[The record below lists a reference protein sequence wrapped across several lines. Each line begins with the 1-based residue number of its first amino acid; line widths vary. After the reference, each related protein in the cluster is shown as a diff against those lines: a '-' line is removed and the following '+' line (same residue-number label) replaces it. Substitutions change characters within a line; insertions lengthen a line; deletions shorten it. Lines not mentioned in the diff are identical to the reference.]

1 MDIFVQLLK
10 NFKPS
15 TPWLQPQEDLS
26 KKGAENRSL
35 ADMDSDTLESLLFGS
50 FLNNRFKPW

>member
-1 MDIFVQLLK
+1 MAYFVQLLK

-15 TPWLQPQEDLS
+15 QPWVPPEEASL

-35 ADMDSDTLESLLFGS
+35 DNMNSDALEGLLFRS
-50 FLNNRFKPW
+50 FLNNRFKPR